1 MFAHHCHTSG
11 TVAGTRACPC
21 CVLIEK
27 LPDNDLAEEEPQEM
41 ALERGSSS
49 PLNLGR
55 LAQLVGQLLGPVA
68 WASCSS

>member
-1 MFAHHCHTSG
+1 
-11 TVAGTRACPC
+11 
-21 CVLIEK
+21 VLIEK